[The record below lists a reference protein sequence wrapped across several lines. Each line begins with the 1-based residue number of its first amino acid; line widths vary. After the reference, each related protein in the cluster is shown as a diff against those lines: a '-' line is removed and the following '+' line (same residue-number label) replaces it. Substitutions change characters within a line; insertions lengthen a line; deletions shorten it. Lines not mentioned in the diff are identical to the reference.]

1 MGRMRE
7 QEGRMTVHMKGKS
20 LASLDHLTREEI
32 EQILKTSGVL
42 KLQLLRGQEHPVL
55 KGKTLAMIFEKPSTR
70 TRVSFEVGM
79 WQLGGYALYLSA
91 SDLQLGRGETIADT
105 AQTLSRYV
113 NGIMARVFSHQTI
126 LDLIQHSKI
135 PLINGL
141 SDFSHPCQ
149 GLADLFTVYEKKGRL
164 EGLKLAYVGDGN
176 NVAHSLIDGCSKVGM
191 NIVLACPKGYE
202 PDSKV
207 VAQGKKEARK
217 NGSEVRVT
225 NDPKE
230 AVKGADTIYT
240 DVWASMGK
248 EKEHAERVKI
258 LKPYQVNSKLVKG
271 AKEDYIFM
279 HCLPAHRGEEV
290 TSEVADSKNSVI
302 FDQAENRLHTQK
314 ALMALIM

>member
-1 MGRMRE
+1 MRE
-7 QEGRMTVHMKGKS
+7 QEEKMALHMKGKS
-20 LASLDHLTREEI
+20 LASLDHFTREEI

-79 WQLGGYALYLSA
+79 WQLGGYALYLS
-91 SDLQLGRGETIADT
+91 SGDLQLGRGETIADT
-105 AQTLSRYV
+105 ARTLSRYV

-126 LDLIQHSKI
+126 LDLIQHSKV
-135 PLINGL
+135 PVINGL

-164 EGLKLAYVGDGN
+164 DGLKLAYVGDGN

-225 NDPKE
+225 DNPKE
-230 AVKGADTIYT
+230 AVKGADIIYT

-290 TSEVADSKNSVI
+290 TDEVADSKNSVI